1 MGHNA
6 EAGAAPDRGPDF
18 LRENM
23 GRIRSRMG
31 AAFVGSHAV
40 FRGKDIHAEL
50 GDIGWLDLY
59 LFGITGRRFPEAQLR
74 LLETVWCHT
83 SYPDARIWN
92 NRVAALAGSTR
103 STGNLGISAA
113 LALSEASIYGRGI
126 DIRALEF
133 LIRTR
138 AAFPETIPDS
148 PRAALPDRATLG
160 PWVRKELDTR
170 RSLAGYGRP
179 IASGDERIAPIM
191 KAARD
196 LGLADGPHLAL
207 AFAIEQCLLD
217 DRLRMRMNYAGVV
230 AGLAADMGFTP
241 KEYYLFLHPAFLA
254 GMVPCYIEA
263 SEKQEGS
270 LFPLAC
276 ESVAYLGAAKRE
288 WGKP

>member
-1 MGHNA
+1 MERDA
-6 EAGAAPDRGPDF
+6 RGPGPEL

-74 LLETVWCHT
+74 LLEKVWCYT

-103 STGNLGISAA
+103 STGNLGVSAA

-133 LIRTR
+133 LLRT
-138 AAFPETIPDS
+138 
-148 PRAALPDRATLG
+148 RAALPDRKALG
-160 PWVRKELDTR
+160 PWVRKELEAR

-179 IASGDERIAPIM
+179 IASGDERIGPIM

-196 LGLADGPHLAL
+196 LGLADGPHLDL
-207 AFAIEQCLLD
+207 AFAIEECLLN

-263 SEKQEGS
+263 SGKPEGT
-270 LFPLAC
+270 LFPLPC